1 MNPPDAKLFDQ
12 GRRRFLRLTAT
23 ALPAGAGLLAGCSAL
38 VPGQTPPPELYRLTP
53 KSTFEPDLPLVD
65 WQLVIA
71 QPSADAALDATRI
84 ALLRDPTRV
93 EYFAKA
99 GWVDRATVMV
109 QTLILKSFENS
120 GRIVSVGRR
129 AIGLRADFELLSE
142 LRAFQAEYFSGRIE
156 VRVGLNAKL
165 VDAQRRSIVAQESFE
180 ATAPAAQDS
189 LPVIVYAFDDALGK
203 VMKRLVEW
211 TLLTGQAY
219 WLAEM
224 VDR

>member
-1 MNPPDAKLFDQ
+1 MNPPDAKLFRRE
-12 GRRRFLRLTAT
+12 RRRFLRLSAA

-53 KSTFEPDLPLVD
+53 KSTFDLALPTVD

-71 QPSADAALDATRI
+71 QPSADAALDSTRI

-93 EYFAKA
+93 EYYARA
-99 GWVDRATVMV
+99 GWIDRATVMV

-156 VRVGLNAKL
+156 VRVSINAKL
-165 VDAQRRSIVAQESFE
+165 VDAQRRSIVAQDSFE
-180 ATAPAAQDS
+180 ATAPVGQDS
-189 LPVIVYAFDDALGK
+189 LPVIVYAFDEALGK

-211 TLLTGQAY
+211 TLVTAQDY
-219 WLAEM
+219 WVTEM
-224 VDR
+224 GDL